1 MRNRFDRQLDELN
14 TRLVQMGRLC
24 ETAIK
29 KATQALQNNALD
41 MATDI
46 IDSDEDINR
55 AEKAIETLCL
65 RLLME
70 QQPVARDLRQIS
82 AALKM
87 ITDLE
92 RIGDWASDIA
102 EIILSSGEV
111 PSGDYPNVV
120 KMSEAASKMV
130 VEAVDAYVKKDLG
143 LAKEVQEEDDI
154 VDELFEQ
161 NRNLLIERIKQ
172 TSGKE
177 ATGAVDLIMITKYL
191 ERIGDHAVNVAEWVE
206 FSITGVHN
214 GDQEGD

>member
-24 ETAIK
+24 ESAIK

-46 IDSDEDINR
+46 IESDEDINR

-87 ITDLE
+87 ITDME

-130 VEAVDAYVKKDLG
+130 VEAVDAYVKRDLT
-143 LAKEVQEEDDI
+143 LAKKVQEEDDI
-154 VDELFEQ
+154 VDELFDQ
-161 NRNLLIERIKQ
+161 NLNMLIARIKQ
-172 TSGKE
+172 TSGEE

-214 GDQEGD
+214 GEQGGD

>member
-130 VEAVDAYVKKDLG
+130 VEAVDAYVKGILDLP
-143 LAKEVQEEDDI
+143 K
-154 VDELFEQ
+154 
-161 NRNLLIERIKQ
+161 
-172 TSGKE
+172 
-177 ATGAVDLIMITKYL
+177 KYRKKTIL
-191 ERIGDHAVNVAEWVE
+191 WMNSLSRTAIC
-206 FSITGVHN
+206 
-214 GDQEGD
+214 

>member
-24 ETAIK
+24 ESAIK
-29 KATQALQNNALD
+29 KATQALQSNALD

-46 IDSDEDINR
+46 IESDEDINR

-87 ITDLE
+87 ITDME

-130 VEAVDAYVKKDLG
+130 VEAVDAYVKRDLA
-143 LAKEVQEEDDI
+143 LAKKVQEEDDI
-154 VDELFEQ
+154 VDELFDQ
-161 NRNLLIERIKQ
+161 NRNMLIARIKQ
-172 TSGKE
+172 TSGEE

-214 GDQEGD
+214 GE